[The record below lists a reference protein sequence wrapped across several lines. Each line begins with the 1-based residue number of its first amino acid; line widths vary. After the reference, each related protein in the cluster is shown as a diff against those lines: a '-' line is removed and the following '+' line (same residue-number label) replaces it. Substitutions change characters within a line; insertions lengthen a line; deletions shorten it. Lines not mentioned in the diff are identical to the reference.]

1 MNEFEIIRRYF
12 ESKDLPVSVKLGV
25 GDDGAIIHN
34 DPGKNLVVA
43 TDTLVSGIHFPADSS
58 PCDIG
63 YRSVVVNV
71 SDIAAMGGKP
81 EWMTLALSLSKTNPE
96 WLKGFSKG
104 LFLAADE
111 YSLNLIGGDLTK
123 AEQNIITIQMIGE
136 VDTDAQL
143 LRSNAQPG
151 ELLFVS
157 GTLGDAAAGLEQFEK
172 KTALNQYNQYLIER
186 FFRPTARVD
195 IGQAIMDFASS
206 SIDISDGLIGDVK
219 KIMSASDVGAL
230 IHIED
235 IPLSKEMLKIYE
247 PKKSQTFALSG
258 GDDYELLFTA
268 PAENLS
274 KIMDISKEIN
284 QKITHIGNIT
294 ENKNLECRK
303 EGVIYEYQ
311 DEGYLHF
318 K

>member
-34 DPGKNLVVA
+34 DPGKNLVIA
-43 TDTLVSGIHFPADSS
+43 TDTLVSGIHFPANSS

-81 EWMTLALSLSKTNPE
+81 EWMTLALSLSETNSE
-96 WLKGFSKG
+96 WLRDFSKG

-111 YSLNLIGGDLTK
+111 YSLHLIGGDLTK

-172 KTALNQYNQYLIER
+172 KAALNQYNQYLIER
-186 FFRPTARVD
+186 FFRPSARVD
-195 IGQAIMDFASS
+195 IGLAIMDYASS
-206 SIDISDGLIGDVK
+206 SIDISDGLIGDLK

-230 IHIED
+230 INIED

-247 PKKSQTFALSG
+247 LKKSQTFALSG
-258 GDDYELLFTA
+258 GDDYELLFTT
-268 PAENLS
+268 PSENLS
-274 KIMDISKEIN
+274 KIMDISKEID

>member
-12 ESKDLPVSVKLGV
+12 ESKNLPVSVKLGV

-34 DPGKNLVVA
+34 DPAKNLVVA
-43 TDTLVSGIHFPADSS
+43 TDTLVSGVHFPTDSS

-63 YRSVVVNV
+63 YRSVIVNV

-81 EWMTLALSLSKTNPE
+81 EWMTLALSLSETNPE

-111 YSLNLIGGDLTK
+111 YSLHLIGGDLTK

-172 KTALNQYNQYLIER
+172 KVALNQYNQYLIER

-195 IGQAIMDFASS
+195 IGQAIMDYASS
-206 SIDISDGLIGDVK
+206 SIDISDGLIGDLK

-230 IHIED
+230 INIED

-258 GDDYELLFTA
+258 GDDYELLFTT
-268 PAENLS
+268 PSENLS
-274 KIMDISKEIN
+274 KIMDISKEID

>member
-12 ESKDLPVSVKLGV
+12 ESKNLPVSVKLGV

-34 DPGKNLVVA
+34 DPAKNLVVA
-43 TDTLVSGIHFPADSS
+43 TDTLVSGVHFPADSS

-81 EWMTLALSLSKTNPE
+81 EWMTLALSLRETNPE

-104 LFLAADE
+104 LFLASDE

-172 KTALNQYNQYLIER
+172 KVALNQYNQYLIER

-195 IGQAIMDFASS
+195 IGQAIMDYASS
-206 SIDISDGLIGDVK
+206 SIDISDGLIGDLK

-230 IHIED
+230 INIED

-274 KIMDISKEIN
+274 KIMDISKEKD

>member
-12 ESKDLPVSVKLGV
+12 ESKNLPVSVKLGV

-34 DPGKNLVVA
+34 DPEKNLVVA
-43 TDTLVSGIHFPADSS
+43 TDTLVSGVHFPADSS

-81 EWMTLALSLSKTNPE
+81 EWMTLALSLRETNPE

-104 LFLAADE
+104 LFLASDE

-172 KTALNQYNQYLIER
+172 KVALNQYNQYLIER

-195 IGQAIMDFASS
+195 IGQAIMDYASS
-206 SIDISDGLIGDVK
+206 SIDISDGLIGDLK

-230 IHIED
+230 INIED

-274 KIMDISKEIN
+274 KIMDISKEID

>member
-1 MNEFEIIRRYF
+1 MNEFEIIHRYF

-25 GDDGAIIHN
+25 GDDGAIIYN
-34 DPGKNLVVA
+34 DSGKNLVVA
-43 TDTLVSGIHFPADSS
+43 TDTLVSGVHFPADSS

-63 YRSVVVNV
+63 YRSVIVNV

-81 EWMTLALSLSKTNPE
+81 EWMTLALSLSETNPE

-143 LRSNAQPG
+143 LRSNAQQG

-172 KTALNQYNQYLIER
+172 KAVLNQYNQYLIER

-195 IGQAIMDFASS
+195 IGQAIMDYASS
-206 SIDISDGLIGDVK
+206 SIDISDGLIGDLK
-219 KIMSASDVGAL
+219 KIMSASDVGAIL
-230 IHIED
+230 HIED

-274 KIMDISKEIN
+274 KIMDISKEID

-294 ENKNLECRK
+294 ENKNLECLK

>member
-12 ESKDLPVSVKLGV
+12 ESKNLPVSVKLGV

-34 DPGKNLVVA
+34 DPAKNLVVA
-43 TDTLVSGIHFPADSS
+43 TDTLVSGVHFPADSS
-58 PCDIG
+58 PFDIG

-81 EWMTLALSLSKTNPE
+81 EWMTLALSLRETNPE

-104 LFLAADE
+104 LFLASDE

-172 KTALNQYNQYLIER
+172 KVALNQYNQYLIER

-195 IGQAIMDFASS
+195 IGQAIMDYASS
-206 SIDISDGLIGDVK
+206 SIDISDGLIGDLK

-230 IHIED
+230 INIED

-274 KIMDISKEIN
+274 KIMDISKEID

>member
-63 YRSVVVNV
+63 YRSVIVNV

-81 EWMTLALSLSKTNPE
+81 EWMTLALSLSETNPE

-111 YSLNLIGGDLTK
+111 YSLHLIGGDLTK

-172 KTALNQYNQYLIER
+172 KAALNQYNQYLIER

-195 IGQAIMDFASS
+195 IGQAIMDYASS
-206 SIDISDGLIGDVK
+206 SIDISDGLIGDLK
-219 KIMSASDVGAL
+219 KIMSASDVGAIL
-230 IHIED
+230 HIED

-274 KIMDISKEIN
+274 KIMDISKEID

>member
-12 ESKDLPVSVKLGV
+12 DSKDLPVSVKLGV

-34 DPGKNLVVA
+34 DSGKNLVVA

-63 YRSVVVNV
+63 YRSVIVNV

-81 EWMTLALSLSKTNPE
+81 EWMTLALSLSETNPE
-96 WLKGFSKG
+96 WLKGFSNG

-111 YSLNLIGGDLTK
+111 YSLHLIGGDLTK

-136 VDTDAQL
+136 VDTDTQL

-151 ELLFVS
+151 ELLFVT

-172 KTALNQYNQYLIER
+172 KVLLNQYNQYLIER

-195 IGQAIMDFASS
+195 IGQAIMDYASS
-206 SIDISDGLIGDVK
+206 SIDISDGLIGDLK
-219 KIMSASDVGAL
+219 KIMSASDVGAIL
-230 IHIED
+230 HIED

-311 DEGYLHF
+311 DEGYQHF
-318 K
+318 E

>member
-1 MNEFEIIRRYF
+1 MNEFEIIHRYF
-12 ESKDLPVSVKLGV
+12 KNKDLPVSVKLGI
-25 GDDGAIIHN
+25 GDDGAIVHN
-34 DPGKNLVVA
+34 DSTKNLVVA
-43 TDTLVSGIHFPADSS
+43 TDTLVSGVHFPADSS

-81 EWMTLALSLSKTNPE
+81 EWMTLALSLSETNPE
-96 WLKGFSKG
+96 WLKGFSEG
-104 LFLAADE
+104 LFIAADE

-123 AEQNIITIQMIGE
+123 AEQDIITIQMIGE
-136 VDTDAQL
+136 VEMDTQL
-143 LRSNAQPG
+143 LRSNARPG
-151 ELLFVS
+151 ELLFVT

-172 KTALNQYNQYLIER
+172 KVVSNQNSQYLIER
-186 FFRPTARVD
+186 FFRPAARIDV
-195 IGQAIMDFASS
+195 GQAIIGCASS
-206 SIDISDGLIGDVK
+206 SIDISDGLIGDLE
-219 KIMSASDVGAL
+219 KILSASEVGAIL
-230 IHIED
+230 NIED
-235 IPLSKEMLKIYE
+235 VPLSKEMLKTYE
-247 PKKSQTFALSG
+247 LKKSQAFALSG

-274 KIMDISKEIN
+274 KIMDISKKID

-294 ENKNLECRK
+294 DSKNLECHK
-303 EGVIYEYQ
+303 EGVIYEYK

>member
-81 EWMTLALSLSKTNPE
+81 EWMTLALSLSETNPE

-111 YSLNLIGGDLTK
+111 YSLHLIGGDLTK

-172 KTALNQYNQYLIER
+172 KVVLNQYNQYLIER

-195 IGQAIMDFASS
+195 IGQAIMDYASS
-206 SIDISDGLIGDVK
+206 SIDISDGLIGDLK

-230 IHIED
+230 INIED

-274 KIMDISKEIN
+274 KIMDISKEID

>member
-43 TDTLVSGIHFPADSS
+43 TDTLVSGVHFPADSS
-58 PCDIG
+58 ACDIG

-81 EWMTLALSLSKTNPE
+81 EWMTLALSLSETNPE

-111 YSLNLIGGDLTK
+111 YSLHLIGGDLTK

-172 KTALNQYNQYLIER
+172 KAALNQYNQYLIER

-195 IGQAIMDFASS
+195 IGQAIMDYASS
-206 SIDISDGLIGDVK
+206 LIDISDGLIGDVK

-230 IHIED
+230 INIED
-235 IPLSKEMLKIYE
+235 IPLSKEMQKIYD
-247 PKKSQTFALSG
+247 PKKSQAFALSG

-268 PAENLS
+268 SAENLS
-274 KIMDISKEIN
+274 KILDISKEID
-284 QKITHIGNIT
+284 QKIKHIGNIT

>member
-34 DPGKNLVVA
+34 DPAKNLVVA
-43 TDTLVSGIHFPADSS
+43 TDTLVSGVHFPADSS

-81 EWMTLALSLSKTNPE
+81 EWMTLALSLRETNPE

-104 LFLAADE
+104 LFLASDE

-172 KTALNQYNQYLIER
+172 KVALNQYNQYLIER

-195 IGQAIMDFASS
+195 IGQAIMDYASS
-206 SIDISDGLIGDVK
+206 SIDISDGLIGDLK

-230 IHIED
+230 INIED

-274 KIMDISKEIN
+274 KIMDISKEKD

>member
-1 MNEFEIIRRYF
+1 MNEFEIIHRYF
-12 ESKDLPVSVKLGV
+12 ESKDLSVSVKLGV
-25 GDDGAIIHN
+25 GDDGAIIYN
-34 DPGKNLVVA
+34 DSRKNLVVA
-43 TDTLVSGIHFPADSS
+43 TDTLVSGVHFPADSS

-81 EWMTLALSLSKTNPE
+81 EWMTLALSLSETNPE

-104 LFLAADE
+104 LFLAANE

-123 AEQNIITIQMIGE
+123 AEQDIITIQMIGE
-136 VDTDAQL
+136 VDKDTQL

-151 ELLFVS
+151 ELLFVT

-172 KTALNQYNQYLIER
+172 KAVLNQYNQYLIER

-195 IGQAIMDFASS
+195 IGQAIMDYASS
-206 SIDISDGLIGDVK
+206 SIDISDGLIGDLK
-219 KIMSASDVGAL
+219 KIMSASDVGAIL
-230 IHIED
+230 HIED

-247 PKKSQTFALSG
+247 PIKSQTFALSG

-274 KIMDISKEIN
+274 KIMDISKEID

>member
-12 ESKDLPVSVKLGV
+12 ESKNLPVSVKLGV

-34 DPGKNLVVA
+34 DPAKNLVVA
-43 TDTLVSGIHFPADSS
+43 TDTLVSGVHFPADSS

-81 EWMTLALSLSKTNPE
+81 EWMTLALSLSETNPE

-104 LFLAADE
+104 LFLASDE

-172 KTALNQYNQYLIER
+172 KVALNQYNQYLIER

-195 IGQAIMDFASS
+195 IGQAIMDYASS
-206 SIDISDGLIGDVK
+206 SIDISDGLIGDLK
-219 KIMSASDVGAL
+219 KIMRASDVGAL
-230 IHIED
+230 INIED

-274 KIMDISKEIN
+274 KIMDISKEKD

-303 EGVIYEYQ
+303 EGVTYEYQ

>member
-12 ESKDLPVSVKLGV
+12 ESKNLPVSVKLGV

-34 DPGKNLVVA
+34 DPAKNLVVA
-43 TDTLVSGIHFPADSS
+43 TDTLVSGVHFPTDSS

-81 EWMTLALSLSKTNPE
+81 EWMTLALSLRETNPE

-104 LFLAADE
+104 LFLASDE

-172 KTALNQYNQYLIER
+172 KVALNQYNQYLIER

-195 IGQAIMDFASS
+195 IGQAIMDYASS
-206 SIDISDGLIGDVK
+206 SIDISDGLIGDLK

-230 IHIED
+230 INIED

-258 GDDYELLFTA
+258 GDDYELLFTT
-268 PAENLS
+268 PSENLS
-274 KIMDISKEIN
+274 KIMDISKEID

>member
-12 ESKDLPVSVKLGV
+12 ESKNLPVSVKLGV

-34 DPGKNLVVA
+34 DPAKNLVVA
-43 TDTLVSGIHFPADSS
+43 TDTLVSGVHFPADSS

-81 EWMTLALSLSKTNPE
+81 EWMTLALSLRETNPE

-104 LFLAADE
+104 LFLASDE

-172 KTALNQYNQYLIER
+172 KVALNQYNQYLIER

-195 IGQAIMDFASS
+195 IGQAIMDYASS
-206 SIDISDGLIGDVK
+206 LIDISDGLIGDVK

-230 IHIED
+230 INIED
-235 IPLSKEMLKIYE
+235 IPLSKEMQKIYD
-247 PKKSQTFALSG
+247 PKKSQAFALSG

-268 PAENLS
+268 SAENLS
-274 KIMDISKEIN
+274 KILDISKEID

-294 ENKNLECRK
+294 ENKNLECRM

>member
-12 ESKDLPVSVKLGV
+12 ESKNLPVSVKLGV

-34 DPGKNLVVA
+34 DPAKNLVVA
-43 TDTLVSGIHFPADSS
+43 TDTLVSGVHFPADSS

-81 EWMTLALSLSKTNPE
+81 EWMTLALSLRETNPE

-104 LFLAADE
+104 LFLASDE

-157 GTLGDAAAGLEQFEK
+157 GTLGDAAGGLEQFEK
-172 KTALNQYNQYLIER
+172 KVALNQYNQYLIER

-195 IGQAIMDFASS
+195 IGQAIMDYASS
-206 SIDISDGLIGDVK
+206 SIDISDGLIGDLK

-230 IHIED
+230 INIED

-247 PKKSQTFALSG
+247 LKKSQTFALSG

-274 KIMDISKEIN
+274 KIMDISKEKD

-303 EGVIYEYQ
+303 EGVTYEYQ

>member
-12 ESKDLPVSVKLGV
+12 ESKNLPVSVKLGV

-34 DPGKNLVVA
+34 DPAKNLVVA
-43 TDTLVSGIHFPADSS
+43 TDTLVSGVHFPADSS

-81 EWMTLALSLSKTNPE
+81 EWMTLALSLRETNPE

-172 KTALNQYNQYLIER
+172 KVALNQYNQYLIER

-195 IGQAIMDFASS
+195 IGQAIMDYASS

-230 IHIED
+230 INIED

-274 KIMDISKEIN
+274 KIMDISKEKD

-303 EGVIYEYQ
+303 EGVTYEYQ

>member
-12 ESKDLPVSVKLGV
+12 ESKNLPVSVKLGV

-34 DPGKNLVVA
+34 DPAKNLVVA
-43 TDTLVSGIHFPADSS
+43 TDTLVSGVHFPADSS

-81 EWMTLALSLSKTNPE
+81 EWMTLALSLSETNPE

-111 YSLNLIGGDLTK
+111 YSLHLIGGDLTK

-172 KTALNQYNQYLIER
+172 KVALNQYNQYLIER

-195 IGQAIMDFASS
+195 IGQAIMDYASS
-206 SIDISDGLIGDVK
+206 LIDISDGLIGDVK

-230 IHIED
+230 INIED

-258 GDDYELLFTA
+258 GDDYELLL
-268 PAENLS
+268 PLQLKICQKLS
-274 KIMDISKEIN
+274 IFLKKSIRKLHTLVILLKIK
-284 QKITHIGNIT
+284 T
-294 ENKNLECRK
+294 
-303 EGVIYEYQ
+303 
-311 DEGYLHF
+311 
-318 K
+318 

>member
-12 ESKDLPVSVKLGV
+12 ESKDLPVSVKLGI

-43 TDTLVSGIHFPADSS
+43 TDTLVSGVHFPADSS
-58 PCDIG
+58 ACDIG

-81 EWMTLALSLSKTNPE
+81 EWMTLALSLRETNPE

-104 LFLAADE
+104 LFLASDE

-151 ELLFVS
+151 ELLFVT

-172 KTALNQYNQYLIER
+172 KVALNQYNQYLIER

-195 IGQAIMDFASS
+195 IGQAIMDYASS

-219 KIMSASDVGAL
+219 KIMTASDVGAL

-268 PAENLS
+268 SAENLS

-284 QKITHIGNIT
+284 QKITQIGNIT

>member
-12 ESKDLPVSVKLGV
+12 ESKNLPVSVKLGV

-34 DPGKNLVVA
+34 DPAKNLVVA
-43 TDTLVSGIHFPADSS
+43 TDTLVSGVHFPADSS

-81 EWMTLALSLSKTNPE
+81 EWMTLALSLRETNPE

-104 LFLAADE
+104 LFLASDE

-172 KTALNQYNQYLIER
+172 KVALNQYNQYLIER

-195 IGQAIMDFASS
+195 IGQAIMDYASS
-206 SIDISDGLIGDVK
+206 SIDISDGLIGDLK

-230 IHIED
+230 INIED

-274 KIMDISKEIN
+274 KIMDISKEIA

-303 EGVIYEYQ
+303 EGVTYEYQ

>member
-12 ESKDLPVSVKLGV
+12 ESKNLPVSVKLGV

-34 DPGKNLVVA
+34 DPAKNLVVA
-43 TDTLVSGIHFPADSS
+43 TDTLVSGVHFPADSS

-81 EWMTLALSLSKTNPE
+81 EWMTLALSLSETNPE

-104 LFLAADE
+104 LFLASDE

-172 KTALNQYNQYLIER
+172 KVALNQYNQYLIER

-195 IGQAIMDFASS
+195 IGQAIMDYASS
-206 SIDISDGLIGDVK
+206 SIDISDGLIGDLK

-230 IHIED
+230 INIED

-274 KIMDISKEIN
+274 KIMDISKEKD

-303 EGVIYEYQ
+303 EGVTYEYQ

>member
-43 TDTLVSGIHFPADSS
+43 TDTLVSGVHFPADSS

-81 EWMTLALSLSKTNPE
+81 EWMTLALSLSETNPE

-136 VDTDAQL
+136 LDTDTQL

-151 ELLFVS
+151 ELLFVT

-172 KTALNQYNQYLIER
+172 KAVLNQYNQYLIER

-195 IGQAIMDFASS
+195 IGQAIMDYASS
-206 SIDISDGLIGDVK
+206 SIDISDGLIGDLK
-219 KIMSASDVGAL
+219 KIMSASDVGAIL
-230 IHIED
+230 HIED

-274 KIMDISKEIN
+274 KIMDISKEID

>member
-12 ESKDLPVSVKLGV
+12 ESKNLPVSVKLGV

-34 DPGKNLVVA
+34 DPAKNLVVA
-43 TDTLVSGIHFPADSS
+43 TDTLVSGVHFPADSS

-81 EWMTLALSLSKTNPE
+81 EWMTLALSLRETNPE

-104 LFLAADE
+104 LFLASDE

-157 GTLGDAAAGLEQFEK
+157 GTLGDAAGGLEQFEK
-172 KTALNQYNQYLIER
+172 KVALNQYNQYLIER

-195 IGQAIMDFASS
+195 IGQAIMDYASS
-206 SIDISDGLIGDVK
+206 SIDISDGLIGDLK

-230 IHIED
+230 INIED

-274 KIMDISKEIN
+274 KIMDISKEKD

-303 EGVIYEYQ
+303 EGVTYEYQ

>member
-12 ESKDLPVSVKLGV
+12 ESKNLPVSVKLGV

-34 DPGKNLVVA
+34 DPAKNLVVA
-43 TDTLVSGIHFPADSS
+43 TDTLVSGVHFPTDSS

-81 EWMTLALSLSKTNPE
+81 EWMTLALSLRETNPE

-104 LFLAADE
+104 LFLASDE

-172 KTALNQYNQYLIER
+172 KVALNQYNQYLIER

-195 IGQAIMDFASS
+195 IGQAIMDYASS
-206 SIDISDGLIGDVK
+206 SIDISDGLIGDLK

-230 IHIED
+230 INIED

-274 KIMDISKEIN
+274 KIMDISKEKD

-303 EGVIYEYQ
+303 EGVTYEYQ

>member
-34 DPGKNLVVA
+34 DPGKNLVIA
-43 TDTLVSGIHFPADSS
+43 TDTLVSGIHFPANSS

-81 EWMTLALSLSKTNPE
+81 EWMTLALSLSEINSE
-96 WLKGFSKG
+96 WLRDFSKG

-123 AEQNIITIQMIGE
+123 ADQDIITIQMIGE
-136 VDTDAQL
+136 VDTDTQL

-151 ELLFVS
+151 ELLFVT

-172 KTALNQYNQYLIER
+172 KVVLNQYNQYLIER

-195 IGQAIMDFASS
+195 IGQAIMDYASS
-206 SIDISDGLIGDVK
+206 SIDISDGLIGDLK
-219 KIMSASDVGAL
+219 KIMSASDVGAIL
-230 IHIED
+230 HIED

-274 KIMDISKEIN
+274 KIMDISKEID

>member
-34 DPGKNLVVA
+34 DPAKNLVVA

-81 EWMTLALSLSKTNPE
+81 EWMTLALSLSETNPE

-136 VDTDAQL
+136 VDTDTQL

-151 ELLFVS
+151 ELLFVT

-172 KTALNQYNQYLIER
+172 KAVLNQYNQYLIER

-195 IGQAIMDFASS
+195 IGQAIMDYASS
-206 SIDISDGLIGDVK
+206 SIDISDGLIGDLK
-219 KIMSASDVGAL
+219 KIMSASDVGAIL
-230 IHIED
+230 HIED

-274 KIMDISKEIN
+274 KIMDISKEID